1 MPSIVMIGTAPGGAS
16 GVATVVETY
25 TAHGLFQRWDA
36 IYLPTHRGGRY
47 ARKVLV
53 ALGAWMEFMARLAH
67 GRVALLHVHLASNA
81 SFWRKALFILPAQLF
96 RVGYVLQV
104 HGGGFAEFHASRL
117 PPTRRLIRH
126 VLRHAE
132 RVIAVSPEWRDALA
146 AIEPESRIEIVPNP
160 VEVPAWQAG
169 LEARPPNVVFLGVL
183 CERKG
188 VYDLLQAWPAVVKTV
203 PDAHLVLCGPG
214 ELDAVRALSRELGI
228 ESSVR
233 VAGWVAGDA
242 KESLVRSA
250 WAVVLPSH
258 VEALPMAILEALA
271 AGVPVVQPRHAAF
284 PEVVEATGGGIIAE
298 ANVKALADAIESL
311 LLDPPRARALGETGQ
326 RAALQRFNVQRMAE
340 GVLNVYREA
349 LRSGPRPSTLDVR
362 PA

>member
-25 TAHGLFQRWDA
+25 AAHGLFQRWDA
-36 IYLPTHRGGRY
+36 VYLPTHRGGRQ
-47 ARKVLV
+47 ARKVLI

-96 RVGYVLQV
+96 RIGYVLQV

-117 PPTRRLIRH
+117 PLTRSLIRY

-146 AIEPESRIEIVPNP
+146 AIEPASRIEIVPNP
-160 VEVPAWQAG
+160 VEVPPWQAG
-169 LEARPPNVVFLGVL
+169 LEARPPSVVFLGVL

-188 VYDLLQAWPAVVKTV
+188 VYDLLHAWPAVVKTV
-203 PDAHLVLCGPG
+203 SDARLVLCGPG
-214 ELDAVRALSRELGI
+214 ELESVRALARELGI
-228 ESSVR
+228 EPSVH
-233 VAGWVAGDA
+233 VAGWVAGEA

-271 AGVPVVQPRHAAF
+271 AGVPVVATRVGGVPSAVENGKQGFLVTPHDVPALSRALGRVLAETPLRKAMGRAA
-284 PEVVEATGGGIIAE
+284 
-298 ANVKALADAIESL
+298 
-311 LLDPPRARALGETGQ
+311 RARAVTEFSAEVVVPRIEALWRQIVPAQEIRTRI
-326 RAALQRFNVQRMAE
+326 RAA
-340 GVLNVYREA
+340 
-349 LRSGPRPSTLDVR
+349 
-362 PA
+362 